1 MKIMFKYIYMTV
13 RLDTVCFKIVCLF
26 LDFVEAVYDV
36 SDICFSQWKS
46 AACEWYV
53 MTTKQYTQGT
63 LNMNE
68 MKFRPDKFPGFPSR

>member
-13 RLDTVCFKIVCLF
+13 RLDTVCFKIVFLL

-53 MTTKQYTQGT
+53 
-63 LNMNE
+63 
-68 MKFRPDKFPGFPSR
+68 